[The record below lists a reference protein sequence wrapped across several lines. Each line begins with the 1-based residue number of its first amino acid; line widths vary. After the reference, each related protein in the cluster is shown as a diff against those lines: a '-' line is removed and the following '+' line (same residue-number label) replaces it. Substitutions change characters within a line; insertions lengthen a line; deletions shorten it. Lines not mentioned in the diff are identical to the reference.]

1 MQHLDLKIEGGLATV
16 TLNRPA
22 KKNALSEQLFDDLY
36 GAGLLLQQTPNLRA
50 VILTGAGSDFCSGI
64 DLQFLQSLLPRL
76 DICVKSFLWC

>member
-22 KKNALSEQLFDDLY
+22 KKMLCLSNCLMTST

-76 DICVKSFLWC
+76 DDVRGKM

>member
-1 MQHLDLKIEGGLATV
+1 MTS
-16 TLNRPA
+16 T
-22 KKNALSEQLFDDLY
+22 

-76 DICVKSFLWC
+76 DDVRGKM